1 MQELQQM
8 RREAQSSIVIPETGA
23 MPQGKIQLR

>member
-1 MQELQQM
+1 M

-23 MPQGKIQLR
+23 LPPQGKIQLR